1 MNITDDRYA
10 GRALSLLR
18 IVAAL
23 LLLLHGSSKLFGFP
37 PPLMPAPDVG
47 SLMWIGGLIELIGGA
62 LLLVGIYSRPVAL
75 ILSVET
81 ALAYFIFYASKSLY
95 PSVNMG
101 DAAILFCFIFL
112 YIAAAGPGPWSLD
125 AQREVDDEPGVEGY
139 AAPGGERQYRPEDFG
154 DKII

>member
-10 GRALSLLR
+10 GRGLSLLR
-18 IVAAL
+18 IVASLLFL
-23 LLLLHGSSKLFGFP
+23 LLGSSKLFGFP
-37 PPLMPAPDVG
+37 PSPMPTPDVG
-47 SLMWIGGLIELIGGA
+47 TLLWIGGLIELVGGA

-75 ILSVET
+75 ILSGET

-95 PSVNMG
+95 PSVNQG
-101 DAAILFCFIFL
+101 EAAILFCFVFL

-125 AQREVDDEPGVEGY
+125 AARSEDDEPGVEGY

-154 DKII
+154 DKVI

>member
-37 PPLMPAPDVG
+37 PSPMPAPDVG

-81 ALAYFIFYASKSLY
+81 ALAYFIFYASKSPY

-125 AQREVDDEPGVEGY
+125 AQREADDEPGVEGY

>member
-10 GRALSLLR
+10 GRALSVLR

-23 LLLLHGSSKLFGFP
+23 LFLAHGSSKLFGFP
-37 PPLMPAPDVG
+37 PSPMPAPDVG
-47 SLMWIGGLIELIGGA
+47 TLMWFGGLIELVGGA
-62 LLLVGIYSRPVAL
+62 LLLVSIYSRPVAF
-75 ILSVET
+75 ILSGEMAV
-81 ALAYFIFYASKSLY
+81 AYWMFHASESIY
-95 PSVNMG
+95 PLVNGG
-101 DAAILFCFIFL
+101 DAAILFCFVFL

-125 AQREVDDEPGVEGY
+125 AQRGEDDEPGVEGY